1 MTDLGLMKIVGGKCG
16 NNGDKFVSLKRVSL
30 LFAFIMEN
38 EKIITPAEFADI
50 CPIEDKD
57 IHNEMTILVEEPM
70 FKHIV
75 QLMVPDFT
83 YSQLVQVLL
92 SLNTKQE
99 FQYKVMMPLV
109 DSILSRTTQG
119 LTYSGVDTLNEE
131 LPHLFITNHRD
142 IVLDS
147 AQLSYLLVKNRG
159 DGCEIAIGNNLLI
172 YDWITKLVRLNK
184 SFIVKRNL
192 GRLQTLSAAI
202 QLSRYIHFAIT
213 QKKSSVWI
221 AQREGRCKDS
231 NDRTQES
238 LMKML
243 TYGNREKSFI
253 ESLKELNIA
262 PIAISYEYDPNDYL
276 KAKEFLLKSKD
287 PNFKKSQSDDL
298 VSMKEGIMGQ
308 KGQVHYTFTPC
319 INDELDK
326 IPTDLDKLLVV
337 RRVCAII
344 DHAIHTNYK
353 IFKTNYIAHDILF
366 DNQDF
371 ADQYTADERKAF
383 VDYLQGQIDKVDIAV
398 NEHDRSYMFNRMLQ
412 MYSNTLTNQLEA
424 LK

>member
-1 MTDLGLMKIVGGKCG
+1 
-16 NNGDKFVSLKRVSL
+16 
-30 LFAFIMEN
+30 MEN
-38 EKIITPAEFADI
+38 ENIITPAEFADI

-70 FKHIV
+70 FKHVV
-75 QLMVPDFT
+75 QLMVPDFK
-83 YSQLVQVLL
+83 YSQLAQILL

-99 FQYKVMMPLV
+99 FQYKVMLPLV
-109 DSILSRTTQG
+109 ESILSRTTQG
-119 LTYSGVDTLNEE
+119 LTHSGMEALDKET
-131 LPHLFITNHRD
+131 PFLFVTNHRD

-147 AQLSYLLVKNRG
+147 AQLSYLLVKDRG
-159 DGCEIAIGNNLLI
+159 EGCEIAIGNNLLI

-184 SFIVKRNL
+184 SFVVKRNL

-202 QLSRYIHFAIT
+202 QLSRYIHFTIT
-213 QKKSSVWI
+213 QKKSCIWI

-243 TYGNREKSFI
+243 TYGNRDKSFV

-298 VSMKEGIMGQ
+298 ISMKAGIMGF
-308 KGQVHYTFTPC
+308 KGKVHYSFTPC
-319 INDELDK
+319 INEELDK
-326 IPTDLDKLLVV
+326 IPDDLDKLLAV

-353 IFKTNYIAHDILF
+353 IFKPNYMAHDILF
-366 DNQDF
+366 DNKDF
-371 ADQYTADERKAF
+371 ADKYSPEERTAF
-383 VDYLQGQIDKVDIAV
+383 IDYLHKQIDKVDIPI
-398 NEHDRSYMFNRMLQ
+398 NEHDRNYMFNRMLQ
-412 MYSNTLTNQLEA
+412 MYSNPLTNQLEA